1 MAHSRVRGIMA
12 AHNSHRVRGIINAN
26 HPMGGSNVD
35 EEVSNQA
42 RAALGEMTQ
51 AFASFRER
59 NDQRVEQLESL
70 VNAQQESIQ
79 ALRLGSGAGTEMGV
93 HPGAGL
99 RQRAGNPAPIVG
111 PVRDDFL
118 NAMRG
123 MPSAAMSTQSG
134 PDGGFTVQP
143 VIDGT
148 IDALLRNASAIRS
161 LARNVIIADGDSW
174 QKLVGRSGTQSG
186 WAGEEDTRSDTASP
200 QIGMVTISPWELYAM
215 PELTNHL
222 LEDTG
227 FDLESFLAED
237 VSGEFSLQE
246 GSAFVTGN
254 GVKKPKGFLSYDK
267 VTTADATR
275 AFGDLQYVPSGGA
288 SDFASTNPGDAL
300 HDLLTSLRPVY
311 RAGDGVAW
319 VMNSATANK
328 VRKFKDGQGNYLWSA
343 SIAAGQPDRLL
354 GYPVAIDEAMPD
366 IAANAFPVAFGNW
379 RRGYAVVDKPGLRLI
394 VDRVTKK
401 GWTKMY
407 FSRRTGGG
415 VVDSNAIKLLKI
427 ATS

>member
-1 MAHSRVRGIMA
+1 MKHSQLLASTRFRGIVA
-12 AHNSHRVRGIINAN
+12 
-26 HPMGGSNVD
+26 
-35 EEVSNQA
+35 A
-42 RAALGEMTQ
+42 RAETPEINRVLAELNT
-51 AFASFRER
+51 AFVGFRER
-59 NDQRVEQLESL
+59 HDQRVEQLTAA
-70 VNAQQESIQ
+70 VNSQQEIIAGLQ
-79 ALRLGSGAGTEMGV
+79 LGGGSGV

-99 RQRAGNPAPIVG
+99 RLHGLGAAPIIG
-111 PVRDDFL
+111 EARDDFM

-123 MPSAAMSTQSG
+123 MPSAAMTTQSG
-134 PDGGFTVQP
+134 PDGGFTVRP
-143 VIDGT
+143 VIDGV
-148 IDALLRNASAIRS
+148 IDALMRNASALRG
-161 LARNVIIADGDSW
+161 LARNIVITDGDSW
-174 QKLVGRSGTQSG
+174 QKLIGRSGTQSG
-186 WAGEEDTRSDTASP
+186 WAGEEDERPETDGPTM
-200 QIGMVTISPWELYAM
+200 GMVTITPFELYAM

-227 FDLESFLAED
+227 FDLESFLSED
-237 VSGEFSLQE
+237 VSGEFALKE
-246 GSAFVTGN
+246 GTAFVTGD
-254 GVKKPKGFLSYDK
+254 GVKKPRGFLSYTK

-275 AFGDLQYVPSGGA
+275 KFGDLQYVPSGAA
-288 SDFASTNPGDAL
+288 STFATTNPGDAL
-300 HDLLTSLRPVY
+300 HDLMTALRPVY

-319 VMNSATANK
+319 IMNSATANV

-379 RRGYAVVDKPGLRLI
+379 RRGYAVVDKPGMRLI